1 MGNGSKGHSG
11 ADDPVPGA
19 EPTGRRADG
28 AQTLERGLLV
38 LRALA
43 DAPQGLTASEVAAR
57 LGVHRSVAYRLL
69 QALARTGFA
78 ARTGTRYRIGAELVA
93 LGQRVRPGLRQAAE
107 PILADLADRTG
118 SSACL
123 LVRDGEHAVAI
134 TVTQP
139 STTTTHLSYRVGSRD
154 ALDRGAGSI
163 AVQAAG
169 PVSADDS
176 DRVRAARREGFVLS
190 SEEVT
195 PGTHAVAA
203 PIRTTHPDG
212 PAAVTLITH
221 RRETAEGAVDA
232 VVAAAARIGAALG

>member
-1 MGNGSKGHSG
+1 M
-11 ADDPVPGA
+11 AAVEDAARAP
-19 EPTGRRADG
+19 RADG
-28 AQTLERGLLV
+28 AQTLERGLFV
-38 LRALA
+38 LRSLA
-43 DAPQGLTASEVAAR
+43 ERPDGMTAGEVAAE

-78 ARTGTRYRIGAELVA
+78 ARADSRYRVGAELVA

-107 PILADLADRTG
+107 PILAELADRTE

-123 LVRDGEHAVAI
+123 LVRDGDDAVAI
-134 TVTQP
+134 TVTEP
-139 STTTTHLSYRVGSRD
+139 STSATHLSYRVGSRD
-154 ALDRGAGSI
+154 QVDRGAGGV

-169 PVSADDS
+169 PARDGEG
-176 DRVRAARREGFVLS
+176 DRVTQARRAGYVIS

-203 PIRTTHPDG
+203 PIRTSHPDG

-221 RRETAEGAVDA
+221 RRDTAEGAVDA
-232 VVAAAARIGAALG
+232 VIAAAARIAAALG

>member
-1 MGNGSKGHSG
+1 MTESVQG
-11 ADDPVPGA
+11 ATVKSP
-19 EPTGRRADG
+19 RADG

-38 LRALA
+38 LRSLA
-43 DAPQGLTASEVAAR
+43 EHPRGMTAGEVATH

-69 QALARTGFA
+69 QALTRTGFA
-78 ARTGTRYRIGAELVA
+78 ARVDTHYRIGAELLA

-107 PILADLADRTG
+107 PILAELADRTE

-123 LVRDGEHAVAI
+123 LVRDGDDAVAI
-134 TVTQP
+134 MVTEP
-139 STTTTHLSYRVGSRD
+139 STSATHLSYRVGSRD
-154 ALDRGAGSI
+154 PLDRGAGSI

-169 PVSADDS
+169 PAHEDDGA
-176 DRVRAARREGFVLS
+176 RVTTARRTGFVLS

-203 PIRTTHPDG
+203 PIRTSHPDG

-221 RRETAEGAVDA
+221 RRDTAEGAVDA
-232 VVAAAARIGAALG
+232 VIAAASRIAAALG